1 MHSSEFVS
9 SIMEEPVA
17 SAILSLLQSEEI
29 MFDNEIDAL
38 DKIGD
43 EVSSAGEKHQVLC
56 RPGTEEDVVRK
67 EEKEKEAGE
76 KTPPFY
82 PSFSKAEFERE
93 FGSDGE
99 EDPKGDYSSD
109 PRSEVEADWGE
120 AEEGGKRL
128 LRARANLP
136 GEDGRTVDAAVTGRS
151 LVVYSHR
158 YKCWADVPC
167 NNDERTG
174 ARLERVG
181 WTEGED
187 LLTVDV
193 EIYSREK
200 SESAVGCC

>member
-1 MHSSEFVS
+1 
-9 SIMEEPVA
+9 
-17 SAILSLLQSEEI
+17 

-43 EVSSAGEKHQVLC
+43 EVSSEGEKHQVLC
-56 RPGTEEDVVRK
+56 RPGTEEDVVR
-67 EEKEKEAGE
+67 EKESAEKE

-82 PSFSKAEFERE
+82 PSFSEAEFERE
-93 FGSDGE
+93 FGSGDE
-99 EDPKGDYSSD
+99 EDPKGDYSRD
-109 PRSEVEADWGE
+109 PRSEVEAGWTE

-128 LRARANLP
+128 LRARASFP